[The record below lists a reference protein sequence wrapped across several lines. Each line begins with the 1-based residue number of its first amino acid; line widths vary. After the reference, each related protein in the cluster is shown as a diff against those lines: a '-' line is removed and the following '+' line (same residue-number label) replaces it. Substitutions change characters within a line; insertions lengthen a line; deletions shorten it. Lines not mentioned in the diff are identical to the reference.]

1 MLRLQPVTP
10 ADKEALSYIEDLYVK
25 SFPVDERRP
34 FEKLA
39 ELLGNTPVFHLR
51 LLCDGDKKVGFISYW
66 QWPDLTYGEHFAVDP
81 DERGGGYGGKALR
94 LLCEELQTPV
104 GLEVELPFDE
114 MSRRRIGFYQRSG
127 FTLSTLR
134 YIQPPYF
141 DGAQPLELHL
151 MFYALPVPM
160 ESDAFSDFFCR
171 VRDRLHRDVYGVE
184 PGRYV

>member
-1 MLRLQPVTP
+1 MRGVTNS
-10 ADKEALSYIEDLYVK
+10 LV
-25 SFPVDERRP
+25 V
-34 FEKLA
+34 
-39 ELLGNTPVFHLR
+39 
-51 LLCDGDKKVGFISYW
+51 
-66 QWPDLTYGEHFAVDP
+66 
-81 DERGGGYGGKALR
+81 
-94 LLCEELQTPV
+94 
-104 GLEVELPFDE
+104 LEVELPFDE